1 MIFWSDKE
9 LNEGLVLHWAELVY
23 GGKKDDYYLHS
34 CTEVLNPGGL
44 EI

>member
-23 GGKKDDYYLHS
+23 GGKKMIIIY
-34 CTEVLNPGGL
+34 
-44 EI
+44 IAAQKF